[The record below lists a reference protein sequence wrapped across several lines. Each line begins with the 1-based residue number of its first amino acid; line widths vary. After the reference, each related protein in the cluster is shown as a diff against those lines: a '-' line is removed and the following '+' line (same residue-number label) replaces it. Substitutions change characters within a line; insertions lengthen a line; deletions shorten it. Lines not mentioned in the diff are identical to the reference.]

1 MYIDIGFLKL
11 SNLYNNVTVILQL
24 NSLYNQPLILI
35 NLYKNL
41 TGILFVGICLQ
52 VRSYGVHESFFR
64 SDYSCFLKNTTTM
77 LLYLLI

>member
-52 VRSYGVHESFFR
+52 VRSYGVHEFFR